1 MSTRI
6 ACGGR
11 QLRLEVTD
19 PSHVGEC
26 RRAALRMAQRWSFD
40 ETHTG
45 RVGIVATELATNLI
59 RHAGAG
65 ELLIQ
70 PIEYDTQTQIE
81 FLAIDSGSGMADIAR
96 CLHDGYSTG
105 GTAGTGLGAVKRMSN
120 AFDAYS
126 QPGAGTVVLARVA
139 NTDVAVSHALPTASV
154 HFGTLSVPLRGELEC
169 GDSWSIAQDDVRH
182 SVLVIDG
189 LGHGP
194 LAAAAASAAT
204 AAFARQPFAPP
215 AEAMRELHRS
225 LAGTRGGAAACLS
238 LDQEKGQAHYAGVG
252 NIAGVV
258 ATVGSQR
265 GMVSHNGT
273 LGLTL
278 GRTQQ
283 LEYDWAPRSVLI
295 LHSDGLSS
303 RWSLAAY
310 PELIA
315 HHPAVIAAVLYRD
328 RSRGR
333 DDATVVVVS
342 RRQ

>member
-6 ACGGR
+6 ACGGG

-26 RRAALRMAQRWSFD
+26 RRAALKMAQRWSFD

-45 RVGIVATELATNLI
+45 RVAIVATELARNLI
-59 RHAGAG
+59 QHAGTG

-70 PIEYDTQTQIE
+70 PIEYETQTQIE

-96 CLHDGYSTG
+96 CLHDGYSTT
-105 GTAGTGLGAVKRMSN
+105 GTPGTGLGAVRRMSA
-120 AFDAYS
+120 AFDVYS
-126 QPGAGTVVLARVA
+126 QPGAGTVVLARVGI
-139 NTDVAVSHALPTASV
+139 TDVAVLDAVPHTSL
-154 HFGTLSVPLRGELEC
+154 HFGTLSVALRGELEC
-169 GDSWSIAQDDVRH
+169 GDSWSIAQDSMRH

-204 AAFARQPFAPP
+204 AAFARHPFAPP
-215 AEAMRELHRS
+215 ADAMRQLHRS
-225 LAGTRGGAAACLS
+225 LAGTRGAAAACLT
-238 LDQEKGQAHYAGVG
+238 LDQEKGQVHYSGVG
-252 NIAGVV
+252 NIAGVL
-258 ATVGSQR
+258 ATAGSQR

-283 LEYDWAPRSVLI
+283 LEYDWSPRSVLI
-295 LHSDGLSS
+295 LHSDGVSS

-315 HHPAVIAAVLYRD
+315 HHPAIIAAVLYRD

-333 DDATVVVVS
+333 DDATVVVAS
-342 RRQ
+342 QRQ